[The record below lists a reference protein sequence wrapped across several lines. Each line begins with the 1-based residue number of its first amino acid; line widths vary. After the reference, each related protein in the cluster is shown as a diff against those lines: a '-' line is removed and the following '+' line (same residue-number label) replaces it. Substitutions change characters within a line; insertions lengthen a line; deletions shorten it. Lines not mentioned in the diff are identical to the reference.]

1 MAVHWQI
8 GLKNYIIKT
17 MIEKNISK
25 NDYLAFAIFSSILV
39 FLGWVAYLSA
49 ISGFFYS
56 WIFGGFLIIMLLA
69 TSYRIFLKKKYLV
82 ISKEFLIMV
91 SVIFIFTL
99 ISSYFVTPTI
109 FGGRDQGSISEA
121 AIRLSENHKLE
132 FSTPAST
139 EFFKIYGPG
148 KALNFPGFY
157 YTSQGELT
165 TQFPIVYIS
174 WQAIFYSFFGLFGLV
189 IANAILLFIFLI
201 SFYLLARLLTGIK
214 FSAIVLILTTT
225 SFPIFWFFKFTL
237 SENMALT
244 LLWISILWLI
254 IFIRER
260 KLFYYSSFLVSAG
273 LLVFT
278 RIEGIFFLIAG
289 LLTAFFLTS
298 TPKYDK
304 IKSKNNSKFSL
315 IWKFARE
322 NTIWREKKK
331 IIFIYPAIF
340 LAILFILNFTKDIYF
355 YKEMAK
361 ALLHIKQDQKDAS
374 SLFNNFLSPTIL
386 EFQVLF
392 LYGILSSFLLGIL
405 GIIYFWAKK
414 QWEILIPFF
423 VILPSFVYLINPFV
437 SSDHPWML
445 RRLVFSIIPGLI
457 FYAILFLAKW
467 NEEKKMYC
475 KTTTTYFVIISMIL
489 LNLFIFIRYFPFSEN
504 KNLLEQTKSI
514 SRNFE
519 NDDLVLI
526 DKSAS
531 GDGFSMLSG
540 PINFLCGKN
549 SVYFFN
555 IEDLNKINREKFS
568 KIYLVT
574 SDQNAIMYTAKIGSD
589 KIISIKDYSIRTKR
603 LLSYS
608 GKNDLLL
615 PEKMDVKV
623 SGKILEI
630 K

>member
-1 MAVHWQI
+1 
-8 GLKNYIIKT
+8 
-17 MIEKNISK
+17 
-25 NDYLAFAIFSSILV
+25 
-39 FLGWVAYLSA
+39 
-49 ISGFFYS
+49 
-56 WIFGGFLIIMLLA
+56 
-69 TSYRIFLKKKYLV
+69 
-82 ISKEFLIMV
+82 
-91 SVIFIFTL
+91 
-99 ISSYFVTPTI
+99 
-109 FGGRDQGSISEA
+109 
-121 AIRLSENHKLE
+121 
-132 FSTPAST
+132 
-139 EFFKIYGPG
+139 
-148 KALNFPGFY
+148 
-157 YTSQGELT
+157 
-165 TQFPIVYIS
+165 
-174 WQAIFYSFFGLFGLV
+174 
-189 IANAILLFIFLI
+189 
-201 SFYLLARLLTGIK
+201 
-214 FSAIVLILTTT
+214 
-225 SFPIFWFFKFTL
+225 
-237 SENMALT
+237 
-244 LLWISILWLI
+244 
-254 IFIRER
+254 
-260 KLFYYSSFLVSAG
+260 
-273 LLVFT
+273 
-278 RIEGIFFLIAG
+278 
-289 LLTAFFLTS
+289 
-298 TPKYDK
+298 
-304 IKSKNNSKFSL
+304 
-315 IWKFARE
+315 
-322 NTIWREKKK
+322 
-331 IIFIYPAIF
+331 
-340 LAILFILNFTKDIYF
+340 
-355 YKEMAK
+355 MAK